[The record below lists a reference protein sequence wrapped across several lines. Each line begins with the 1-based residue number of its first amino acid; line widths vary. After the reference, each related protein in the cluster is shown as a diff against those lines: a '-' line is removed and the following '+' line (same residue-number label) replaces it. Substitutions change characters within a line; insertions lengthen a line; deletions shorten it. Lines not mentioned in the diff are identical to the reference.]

1 MEASVNGYSPNE
13 MAELRARLL
22 LLNETPVNLKEDYLL
37 HHISG
42 FNSQITVEKGIF
54 PDLWA
59 KMKRSPD
66 LFLRK
71 ARLAAVYQLKMSNTI
86 EHILDFRLGLIKNR
100 QLSVSFR
107 GQRKNNVYSG
117 NPHVIE
123 VKGKCK
129 L

>member
-71 ARLAAVYQLKMSNTI
+71 LKMSNTI